1 LKFQT
6 AQYFEE
12 SEMTPQPSS
21 EKTLQEV
28 DEKVKKY
35 MPAYFHCAQTS
46 FLTLKEQFGLKDWGI
61 LKALTPFVGIGLR
74 GETCGAVVG
83 SLMAL
88 GLVFGRDKL
97 DDQEAFQASIPSA
110 VEFCTRFE
118 KEVGSTMCS
127 SIIEKD
133 FGRKY
138 NLMDPAQVE
147 EWLAAGAVEK
157 CTDVVRKAVGIASEI
172 LMNKE

>member
-1 LKFQT
+1 MAK
-6 AQYFEE
+6 
-12 SEMTPQPSS
+12 QPSR
-21 EKTLQEV
+21 EKVLKDV
-28 DEKVKKY
+28 DEKVQKY

-46 FLTLKEQFGLKDWGI
+46 FLTLQEQFGLKNGAI
-61 LKALTPFVGIGLR
+61 LKALTPFPGIALR

-97 DDQEAFQASIPSA
+97 DDQQAFQASLPSA

-127 SIIEKD
+127 SIIEKE
-133 FGRKY
+133 FGKKY
-138 NLMDPAQVE
+138 NLQDPAQVE
-147 EWLAAGAVEK
+147 EWLAVGAVEK
-157 CTDVVRKAVGIASEI
+157 CTSVVRKAVRIAAEI
-172 LMNKE
+172 LLDKV